1 MTKQTT
7 EVPIYQVD
15 AFAARVFAG
24 NPAAVC
30 PLDDWLPDEV
40 LQAIAVE
47 NNLSETAFLVKRG
60 NGAEYDLRWF
70 TPAHEVDLCGHATLG
85 SAYVV
90 ANHLDGGATEVRFHT
105 RSGLLTVTRE
115 AELYTLDFPVLAP
128 TRIDHDPAVTEA
140 VGGALGAEPAE
151 LWEQMDLMAVFGSE
165 AEVAALAPDMAK
177 VAALETR
184 GVIAT
189 APGDG
194 CDFVSRFFAPR
205 AGIPEDPVT
214 GSAHCILTPYWATRL
229 GKTRMSARQ
238 ISARG
243 GELEVE
249 ACGARVRISARVPP
263 YMEGRL
269 PVCAGG
275 DSHRRRRW
283 SRSAH

>member
-7 EVPIYQVD
+7 EIPIYQVD
-15 AFAARVFAG
+15 AFAAHVFAG

-30 PLDDWLPDEV
+30 PLDDWLPDAV

-47 NNLSETAFLVKRG
+47 NNLSETAFLVRRG
-60 NGAEYDLRWF
+60 DGAEYDLRWF

-85 SAYVV
+85 SAYVI
-90 ANHLDGGATEVRFHT
+90 ATYLDDGSTEVRFHS
-105 RSGLLTVTRE
+105 RSGPLTVTRE
-115 AELYTLDFPVLAP
+115 GDLYTLDFPALP
-128 TRIDHDPAVTEA
+128 PERIADSAEVA
-140 VGGALGAEPAE
+140 QALGAAPDE
-151 LWEQMDLMAVFGSE
+151 LWDQMDLMAVFASE
-165 AEVAALAPDMAK
+165 ADVAALAPDMAK

-189 APGDG
+189 APGET

-214 GSAHCILTPYWATRL
+214 GSAHCILTPYWSARL

-249 ACGARVRISARVPP
+249 ARGERVRIAGRVAP
-263 YMEGRL
+263 YMVGRIR
-269 PVCAGG
+269 V
-275 DSHRRRRW
+275 
-283 SRSAH
+283 

>member
-60 NGAEYDLRWF
+60 ADFDLRWF

-85 SAYVV
+85 SAYVI
-90 ANHLDGGATEVRFHT
+90 ANYLDNGSTEVRFHS
-105 RSGLLTVTRE
+105 RSGPLTVTRE
-115 AELYTLDFPVLAP
+115 GELYTMDFPALP
-128 TRIDHDPAVTEA
+128 PERIEDSAAVAE
-140 VGGALGAEPAE
+140 ALGAAPAE
-151 LWEQMDLMAVFGSE
+151 LWDEMDLMAVFASE
-165 AEVAALAPDMAK
+165 AGVAALAPDMTKLAR
-177 VAALETR
+177 LETR

-189 APGDG
+189 APGET

-249 ACGARVRISARVPP
+249 ARGERVLISGRVAP
-263 YMEGRL
+263 YMEGRIR
-269 PVCAGG
+269 V
-275 DSHRRRRW
+275 
-283 SRSAH
+283 

>member
-7 EVPIYQVD
+7 ELPIYQVD

-30 PLDDWLPDEV
+30 PLDDWLPDQV

-47 NNLSETAFLVKRG
+47 NNLSETAFLVRRG
-60 NGAEYDLRWF
+60 AGAEYDLRWF

-85 SAYVV
+85 SAYVI
-90 ANHLDGGATEVRFHT
+90 ANHLDGGGAEVRFHT

-115 AELYTLDFPVLAP
+115 GDLYTLDFPALP
-128 TRIDHDPAVTEA
+128 PERIADSAAVAE
-140 VGGALGAEPAE
+140 ALGAAPAE
-151 LWEQMDLMAVFGSE
+151 LWEEMDLMAVFASE
-165 AEVAALAPDMAK
+165 AAVAALAPDMAK
-177 VAALETR
+177 VAQLETR

-189 APGDG
+189 APGET

-214 GSAHCILTPYWATRL
+214 GSAHCILTPYWATRR
-229 GKTRMSARQ
+229 GKTRLSARQ

-249 ACGARVRISARVPP
+249 ARGERVLISGRVAP
-263 YMEGRL
+263 YLEGRIR
-269 PVCAGG
+269 V
-275 DSHRRRRW
+275 
-283 SRSAH
+283 